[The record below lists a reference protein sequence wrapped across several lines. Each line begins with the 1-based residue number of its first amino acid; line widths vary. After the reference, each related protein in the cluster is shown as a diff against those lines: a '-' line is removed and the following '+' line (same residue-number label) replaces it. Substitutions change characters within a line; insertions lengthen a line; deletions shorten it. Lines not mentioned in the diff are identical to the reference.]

1 MEAKVCEEEIIGLR
15 LYTGPLFCKL
25 NAVLRNKGKTEGN
38 NYSNVIHAILSGIAK
53 LSQVSGIPA
62 GRRVYRGVGGMRL
75 PACFYVRND
84 KGVLGGAER
93 AFMSTTT
100 NRDVAIY
107 VRVRACAL
115 RCCVSLLA
123 VCSMPNTRVVHAL
136 VLCVQECLLD
146 ACVCALCDEMLW
158 LVHSRVYFVVGSLG
172 EGVGEAEIVF
182 YS

>member
-53 LSQVSGIPA
+53 LSQVSGIPE
-62 GRRVYRGVGGMRL
+62 GRKLYRGVGGMRL

-93 AFMSTTT
+93 AFMSTST

-115 RCCVSLLA
+115 RCCGCLCSLCAQCRTPELCMHGCCVCMLA
-123 VCSMPNTRVVHAL
+123 CGMRACARFRINCACTRVF
-136 VLCVQECLLD
+136 
-146 ACVCALCDEMLW
+146 VC
-158 LVHSRVYFVVGSLG
+158 
-172 EGVGEAEIVF
+172 
-182 YS
+182 

>member
-15 LYTGPLFCKL
+15 LYSGPLFVKL

-53 LSQVSGIPA
+53 LSQVSGIPE
-62 GRRVYRGVGGMRL
+62 GRKVYRGVGGMRL
-75 PACFYVRND
+75 PACFYVPND

-107 VRVRACAL
+107 VRVRAGAL
-115 RCCVSLLA
+115 RCCACLCSLCAQCRTPELCMHGCSVYMGA
-123 VCSMPNTRVVHAL
+123 VCTSVYMHACGMHACARSTMLCL
-136 VLCVQECLLD
+136 VPKP
-146 ACVCALCDEMLW
+146 
-158 LVHSRVYFVVGSLG
+158 
-172 EGVGEAEIVF
+172 
-182 YS
+182 

>member
-15 LYTGPLFCKL
+15 LYSGPLFVKL

-53 LSQVSGIPA
+53 LSQVSGSPA

-75 PACFYVRND
+75 PACFYVPND

-107 VRVRACAL
+107 VRVLAHCGAAAVSTRCVLNAEHQSCA
-115 RCCVSLLA
+115 A
-123 VCSMPNTRVVHAL
+123 W
-136 VLCVQECLLD
+136 VLCVHACLLD
-146 ACVCALCDEMLW
+146 ACVCALCDA
-158 LVHSRVYFVVGSLG
+158 VSC
-172 EGVGEAEIVF
+172 A
-182 YS
+182 

>member
-75 PACFYVRND
+75 PACFYVPND

-115 RCCVSLLA
+115 RAADRRHRAPLRRRASA
-123 VCSMPNTRVVHAL
+123 RTDPQSRRYQDPAGSTPRS
-136 VLCVQECLLD
+136 
-146 ACVCALCDEMLW
+146 CAW
-158 LVHSRVYFVVGSLG
+158 G
-172 EGVGEAEIVF
+172 
-182 YS
+182 